1 MATAARAKRSHPIVT
16 DYMARIARGDL
27 GQGDLLPTEAEL
39 TKHYGVSRSAVREAV
54 QTLVA
59 KGFLVVRQGSGSR
72 IAPRERWNELDP
84 EFLRTGL
91 GESLFKSLMEAR
103 ETIEPAMA
111 ALAAKHARREHVER
125 LRALIADH
133 QTIGGTDADQ
143 HADVDVAFH
152 HTVALASANPV
163 FVSIH
168 SSLLKLGRAQRSA
181 LASVPGA
188 VERAL
193 MWHTHVLE
201 AIDACDPGA
210 ARDSMRMHMRQVRA
224 ELDLI
229 ESSDAE
235 LVAIANRSEVECPRI
250 G

>member
-1 MATAARAKRSHPIVT
+1 MTAGPRAKRSQPIVT
-16 DYMARIARGDL
+16 DYMARIARGEL

-39 TKHYGVSRSAVREAV
+39 TEHYGVSRSAVREAV

-59 KGFLVVRQGSGSR
+59 KGFLEVRQGSGSR

-84 EFLRTGL
+84 DFLLSGL
-91 GESLFKSLMEAR
+91 GDSIFRSLIEAR

-111 ALAAKHARREHVER
+111 ALAALHARREHLER
-125 LRALIADH
+125 LRALIAD
-133 QTIGGTDADQ
+133 QQSIGGIDADR
-143 HADVDVAFH
+143 HADIDVAFH
-152 HTVALASANPV
+152 HAIALASANPV

-168 SSLLKLGRAQRSA
+168 SSLLKLGRAQRAA
-181 LASVPGA
+181 LATVPGA

-193 MWHTHVLE
+193 TWHTHVLT
-201 AIDACDPGA
+201 AIEACDPGA

-229 ESSDAE
+229 ESDVE
-235 LVAIANRSEVECPRI
+235 VVATANRSEVEWRRI